1 MQQKIFKRRVAVSG
15 RETLVRPLQGKASLW
30 PQNPIGISRVRRR
43 SSKIRLLVCK
53 EIYPAVGVRQF
64 VGFDDKLTDAASITL
79 LSIFLLRAYFF
90 CKIGSRGVGRPTL
103 ATQH

>member
-1 MQQKIFKRRVAVSG
+1 M
-15 RETLVRPLQGKASLW
+15 SL
-30 PQNPIGISRVRRR
+30 
-43 SSKIRLLVCK
+43 RLLK
-53 EIYPAVGVRQF
+53 NPPREQ
-64 VGFDDKLTDAASITL
+64 LASITL